1 LRNLQGRARLW
12 LLTAESCHASRGFR
26 RADRGLLRKCACG
39 ARPTAQIIV
48 ACHQPGRDRVWVCW
62 RSLGSVD
69 TVAGETNSVVIG
81 LFLSAEISFGEA
93 GGGAFGGAAQ
103 ASYLS
108 QTQDAYT
115 ESGSSTQRLD
125 LPEMTF
131 ETMGLEAARKAG
143 TSFDLGGADARIQF
157 NVGLQNTAARNDR
170 IIPMKF
176 GASSA
181 SVDLQGDTRDHTSPF
196 AAASF
201 EWLLGASTS
210 LTTGYHGRFG
220 DDERHEVRIGM
231 QVGF

>member
-1 LRNLQGRARLW
+1 MI
-12 LLTAESCHASRGFR
+12 
-26 RADRGLLRKCACG
+26 G
-39 ARPTAQIIV
+39 A
-48 ACHQPGRDRVWVCW
+48 
-62 RSLGSVD
+62 
-69 TVAGETNSVVIG
+69 
-81 LFLSAEISFGEA
+81 FLSADMSFGEA
-93 GGGAFGGAAQ
+93 GGWAFGGAAQ

-157 NVGLQNTAARNDR
+157 DVGIQQTAALNDR
-170 IIPMKF
+170 IIPVKC

-181 SVDLQGDTRDHTSPF
+181 SVDLQGDTRHHTSPF

-201 EWLLGASTS
+201 EWLLGASANVI
-210 LTTGYHGRFG
+210 TGYHGRFG

-231 QVGF
+231 RVGF